1 MNASLFVIMS
11 FDDYQFQ
18 GFEIGSKLW
27 LSDWANSKELE
38 VENDGGPTSGEY
50 ITMYGLFGLFQ
61 SIAFLAAVLLVK
73 L

>member
-38 VENDGGPTSGEY
+38 VENDGGPTYGEY